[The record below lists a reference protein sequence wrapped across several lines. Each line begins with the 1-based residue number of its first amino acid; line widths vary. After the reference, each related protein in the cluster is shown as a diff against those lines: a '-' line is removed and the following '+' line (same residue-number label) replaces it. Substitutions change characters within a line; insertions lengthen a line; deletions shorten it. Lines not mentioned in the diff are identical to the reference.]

1 MSKDECM
8 ELKNLKYQTMLL
20 NNNTKI
26 KETQPNILNIE
37 NFLQKEKENNIS
49 KPWNKLGKGTKLKK
63 LYEYVDD
70 FLKDKPEKKQYE
82 VAIKNYL
89 LDCLDRKKLQKKKDV
104 IYDIENNKIKSIPNL
119 YFNEKRNKYTL
130 KRTEKKSSTLKSLPT
145 RKNKSSGKK
154 HIKKKKRNKNSKIKE
169 KKRKACGRRKNGKS
183 EEEEKEKEQRQKYR
197 QLKLKIYKVIL

>member
-154 HIKKKKRNKNSKIKE
+154 HIKKKRETKTQKLK
-169 KKRKACGRRKNGKS
+169 KKREKHVEGEKMEKVKKKKKKKNKD
-183 EEEEKEKEQRQKYR
+183 KN
-197 QLKLKIYKVIL
+197 IDN

>member
-63 LYEYVDD
+63 LY
-70 FLKDKPEKKQYE
+70 FHL
-82 VAIKNYL
+82 
-89 LDCLDRKKLQKKKDV
+89 
-104 IYDIENNKIKSIPNL
+104 
-119 YFNEKRNKYTL
+119 
-130 KRTEKKSSTLKSLPT
+130 
-145 RKNKSSGKK
+145 
-154 HIKKKKRNKNSKIKE
+154 IKK
-169 KKRKACGRRKNGKS
+169 
-183 EEEEKEKEQRQKYR
+183 
-197 QLKLKIYKVIL
+197 

>member
-154 HIKKKKRNKNSKIKE
+154 HIKKKRETKTQKLK
-169 KKRKACGRRKNGKS
+169 KKREKHV
-183 EEEEKEKEQRQKYR
+183 EEEKVKKKKKKKKNKEKE
-197 QLKLKIYKVIL
+197 

>member
-104 IYDIENNKIKSIPNL
+104 IYDIENNKIKTIPNL

-145 RKNKSSGKK
+145 RKNKSGGKK
-154 HIKKKKRNKNSKIKE
+154 HIKKKRETKTQKLK
-169 KKRKACGRRKNGKS
+169 KKREKHVEGEKMEKVKKKKKKKNKD
-183 EEEEKEKEQRQKYR
+183 KN
-197 QLKLKIYKVIL
+197 IDN